1 MHRTRVSITETSIPC
16 FAQGVRLH
24 YDWARQRIVLLTP
37 ERVIVPDAPALDIL
51 SRCDNGPSVADI
63 ADELAQ
69 QYAADRATV
78 LSDVLKML
86 QDIADKQLLRDG
98 RNEADNGQI
107 RGQRLATQGVGKR
120 YAPPLADGWS
130 LPLAVLAEVTH
141 RCPLQCP
148 YCSNPLDLERASG
161 ELSTRQWMKAID
173 EIAGMGVLQIHFSGG
188 EPLARKDIADLV
200 RHASAASLY
209 TNLITSGVTL
219 DRYKM
224 ASLAEAGLDHVQI
237 SFQGTDAIHADHI
250 AGHAGAFGRKLAAA
264 ELVKELGLPLTVN
277 AVVHRQNMHEIPEI
291 VEMALTLGASRLE
304 IAHVQ
309 YLGWALK
316 NRAALMP
323 TRAQFSEAT
332 DLVEAARERLNG
344 ILVIDYVIPDYYA
357 VRPKACMAGWARKF
371 MNVTPSGKVLPCHA
385 AETITGLSFASVQDQ
400 PLATIWLESSAM
412 RKYRGTGWMEGPCKD
427 CAFREVD
434 FGGCR
439 CQAFALTG
447 DGANTDPTCG
457 KSVRNAEIAA
467 LAEAEAAADV
477 RSFSYRRF
485 TSSRD

>member
-1 MHRTRVSITETSIPC
+1 MRRTRVSITETSIPC
-16 FAQGVRLH
+16 FERGVRLH
-24 YDWARQRIVLLTP
+24 HDWARQRIVLLTP
-37 ERVIVPDAPALDIL
+37 ERVIVPDTPALDIL
-51 SRCDNGPSVADI
+51 SRCDNGRSVADI
-63 ADELAQ
+63 ADALAPH
-69 QYAADRATV
+69 YGADRATV
-78 LSDVLKML
+78 LSDTIKML
-86 QDIADKQLLRDG
+86 QGLADKRVLCSDG
-98 RNEADNGQI
+98 ASSSGARKLS
-107 RGQRLATQGVGKR
+107 RGTEPLS
-120 YAPPLADGWS
+120 LADGPT

-148 YCSNPLDLERASG
+148 YCSNPLGLERASA

-200 RHASAASLY
+200 RHACEASLY

-219 DRYKM
+219 DRGKM
-224 ASLAEAGLDHVQI
+224 ALLAEAGLDHVQI
-237 SFQGTDAIHADHI
+237 SFQGADAVLADHF
-250 AGHAGAFGRKLAAA
+250 AGHSGAFDRKRAAA
-264 ELVKELGLPLTVN
+264 ELVKEFGLPLTVN
-277 AVVHRQNMHEIPEI
+277 AVVHRQNMRHIPEFI
-291 VEMALTLGASRLE
+291 ELAVTLGAARIE

-332 DLVEAARERLNG
+332 DLVEAARERLKG

-357 VRPKACMAGWARKF
+357 VRPKACMDGWGRKF
-371 MNVTPSGKVLPCHA
+371 MNITPSGKVLPCHA

-400 PLATIWLESSAM
+400 PLATIWRESSAM
-412 RKYRGTGWMEGPCKD
+412 RKYRGSGWMEEPCRN
-427 CAFREVD
+427 CAFRDVD

-457 KSVRNAEIAA
+457 KSARNVEIAA
-467 LAEAEAAADV
+467 LAEAEAAADM

-485 TSSRD
+485 PSLPD

>member
-1 MHRTRVSITETSIPC
+1 MRRTRISITPTSVPC

-24 YDWARQRIVLLTP
+24 HDWARQRMVLLTP
-37 ERVIVPDAPALDIL
+37 ERVIVPDAPALEIL
-51 SRCDNGPSVADI
+51 SRCDNGKSVADI
-63 ADELAQ
+63 ADALAQ

-78 LSDVLKML
+78 LSDTLKML
-86 QDIADKQLLRDG
+86 QGLADKQALCSAPNQAG
-98 RNEADNGQI
+98 RGPA
-107 RGQRLATQGVGKR
+107 RRLACDPQP
-120 YAPPLADGWS
+120 PPLADGAT

-148 YCSNPLDLERASG
+148 YCSNPLELERASA

-188 EPLARKDIADLV
+188 EPLARKDIAELV
-200 RHASAASLY
+200 RHASKASLY

-219 DRYKM
+219 DRDKM
-224 ASLAEAGLDHVQI
+224 ALLAEAGLDHVQI
-237 SFQGTDAIHADHI
+237 SFQGTDATLADHI
-250 AGHAGAFGRKLAAA
+250 AGHSGAFGKKRAAA
-264 ELVKELGLPLTVN
+264 ELVKEFGLPLTVN
-277 AVVHRQNMHEIPEI
+277 AVVHRQNMHQIPEI
-291 VEMALTLGASRLE
+291 IEMAVTLGASRLE

-323 TRAQFSEAT
+323 SRAQFSETT
-332 DLVEAARERLNG
+332 DMVEAARERLEG

-357 VRPKACMAGWARKF
+357 VRPKACMDGWGRKF
-371 MNVTPSGKVLPCHA
+371 MNITPSGKILPCHA
-385 AETITGLSFASVQDQ
+385 AETITGLSFASVGDQ
-400 PLATIWLESSAM
+400 PLAAIWRESSAM
-412 RKYRGTGWMEGPCKD
+412 QKYRGIGWMKEPCKD
-427 CAFREVD
+427 CAFRGVD

-457 KSVRNAEIAA
+457 KSARNVEIAA
-467 LAEAEAAADV
+467 LAEAEAAAEV

-485 TSSRD
+485 PSLPD